1 MDNLL
6 VMYEQEGKD
15 STEDILKAQARVRQV
30 RREQEEDA
38 AAEKKDRR
46 DKQLK
51 KEIQPK
57 QEIQP
62 PKEIKPEQQMQ
73 DKEGEKTERKTKA
86 PERTPE
92 DAVPGAKTSKK
103 KKSKKQAPEVV
114 EEIFSKINMPRLD
127 AAAVHN
133 SKMIYFLM
141 FEIIGS
147 GDTVTHNIY
156 TVLALTKL
164 RC

>member
-15 STEDILKAQARVRQV
+15 STEDILKAQARVRQD

-51 KEIQPK
+51 KEIQP
-57 QEIQP
+57 
-62 PKEIKPEQQMQ
+62 PKEIKPEQHMQ